1 MYVVGKQNIYAV
13 LGNHLRKARVSKG
26 LSGQELAGII
36 QLSQQQISRY
46 ELGIN
51 KLSLDK
57 LIEIAI
63 FLDIDINEITKMIIN
78 NLNGKEKLLHKR
90 HNNQIVLMLKYT
102 TIALMWFFIVKIN
115 YIINRNNIMSL
126 LVEIIK

>member
-102 TIALMWFFIVKIN
+102 TIALM
-115 YIINRNNIMSL
+115 
-126 LVEIIK
+126 